1 MESDVNYDMIDEE
14 IEVARRKVEK
24 CTEYIDLLT
33 KKFGTGFDFV
43 TGTLFAAIAVKDS
56 DEVRRNRIKRGNP
69 KYMEIGLTLAEAK
82 LFTAIAKGNARGL
95 VDVYGMYSDK
105 IMFDYAAPGTSLK
118 RALKVQPKRVED
130 VEQLKQTAVVDQ
142 TKEATG
148 VERLEKTE
156 VVDQTK
162 EATGVERLEKTEVV
176 DQTNEAT
183 GVERLEKA
191 EGFDQR
197 KKTEKQPPPAHPL
210 DTEEIRSEI
219 RKYLSSAFTSKS
231 MKRAVNKIEAAFSDD
246 RDAFTPWLPHRE
258 DADLSPLHLAA
269 TDGHL
274 GAILC
279 LLQKGTE
286 VDINEKTTV
295 RRCLHVFYSK

>member
-1 MESDVNYDMIDEE
+1 MDPMESEVNYDMIDEE
-14 IEVARRKVEK
+14 IEVANQKVEK
-24 CTEYIDLLT
+24 CNEYIDLLT

-56 DEVRRNRIKRGNP
+56 DELRRDRIKRGNP
-69 KYMEIGLTLAEAK
+69 KYMQMGLTLAEAK
-82 LFTAIAKGNARGL
+82 LFTAIAKGNAREL

-130 VEQLKQTAVVDQ
+130 VEKLKKTEVVDQ

-162 EATGVERLEKTEVV
+162 EATGVERL
-176 DQTNEAT
+176 
-183 GVERLEKA
+183 GKA
-191 EGFDQR
+191 EGVDQR
-197 KKTEKQPPPAHPL
+197 NQTKEKPPPAHPL
-210 DTEEIRSEI
+210 DTEDIRSEI

-231 MKRAVNKIEAAFSDD
+231 MKRAVHKIEAAFSAD
-246 RDAFTPWLPHRE
+246 RDAFTPWLSHGE
-258 DADLSPLHLAA
+258 DVDRSPLHLAA
-269 TDGHL
+269 TDGQL
-274 GAILC
+274 GAIMC

>member
-1 MESDVNYDMIDEE
+1 MDPMESEVNYDMIDEE
-14 IEVARRKVEK
+14 IEVAKQKVEK
-24 CTEYIDLLT
+24 CNEYIDLLT
-33 KKFGTGFDFV
+33 KQFGTGFDFV

-56 DEVRRNRIKRGNP
+56 DEVRRDRIKRGNP
-69 KYMEIGLTLAEAK
+69 KYMQMGLTLAEAK
-82 LFTAIAKGNARGL
+82 LFTAIAKGNAREL
-95 VDVYGMYSDK
+95 VGVYGMYSDK

-118 RALKVQPKRVED
+118 RALKVHPKRVED

-162 EATGVERLEKTEVV
+162 EATGVERLEKAE
-176 DQTNEAT
+176 
-183 GVERLEKA
+183 GVE
-191 EGFDQR
+191 
-197 KKTEKQPPPAHPL
+197 TEKQPPPAHPL
-210 DTEEIRSEI
+210 DTEDIRREI

-231 MKRAVNKIEAAFSDD
+231 MKRAENKIEAAFSAD
-246 RDAFTPWLPHRE
+246 RDAFTPWLPHRQ
-258 DADLSPLHLAA
+258 DVDRSPLHLAA
-269 TDGHL
+269 TDGQL
-274 GAILC
+274 GAIMC

-286 VDINEKTTV
+286 VDINEKTSV